1 MNLPTKLASL
11 RKKKGMTQLELA
23 EKLDISRQAVSRWE
37 AGSVVPSTDN
47 LKTLS
52 DLYGVSVDYLLNE
65 DADDSCGD
73 AENQRQK
80 PKEQG
85 GEAKGAK
92 HKRIFI
98 FVCALILVVA
108 IVIVI
113 CVMAVQSQKQKQ
125 EQIVP
130 IGEMD
135 TIVGDDYPV
144 ETFCIGW

>member
-1 MNLPTKLASL
+1 MNLPEKLTYL
-11 RKKKGMTQLELA
+11 RKQKGLTQSNLA
-23 EKLDISRQAVSRWE
+23 EVLSVSRQAISRWE
-37 AGSVVPSTDN
+37 VGTAVPSTDN
-47 LKTLS
+47 LKIIS

-80 PKEQG
+80 PKEQV

-92 HKRIFI
+92 HKRTSIFI
-98 FVCALILVVA
+98 CALILVVA

-113 CVMAVQSQKQKQ
+113 CVMVVQSQKQKH
-125 EQIVP
+125 EHIVP